1 MLNIIVGKRSNLS
14 NHLLDSLDNAIA
26 ISSSQ
31 AIEALSQL
39 DWSQIDKVNLIL
51 NQFQPA
57 TRLNDLSSPTEYI
70 DNAISTTANIL
81 MFIKDKSS
89 KVNKVVYTSSSSVY
103 GNNESCIETDVL
115 QPLSLHA
122 TLKLANEKL
131 VSQFCSAEDIDY
143 TIARVFNMYGGNDEF
158 SIVSKIIKA
167 YKNQQSISLI
177 NDGNAIRDF
186 IHINDVVEAYKVILV
201 SNGIDMV
208 NVASGQGKSV
218 RIILDYLHERDIEI
232 STSNIERDEISVS
245 IANNAILKTMLAPH
259 YRFESVE
266 DHVLSELQT

>member
-167 YKNQQSISLI
+167 YKNQHSISLI

-186 IHINDVVEAYKVILV
+186 IHINDVVEAYKIILT
-201 SNGIDMV
+201 SSDIDVV

-245 IANNAILKTMLAPH
+245 IANNAILKTMLASH

>member
-14 NHLLDSLDNAIA
+14 NHLLESLDNAIA

-31 AIEALSQL
+31 AIEELSQL
-39 DWSQIDKVNLIL
+39 DWGQINKVNLIL

-57 TRLNDLSSPTEYI
+57 TRLNDLSKPTEYI

-81 MFIKDKSS
+81 MFIKGKRS

-103 GNNESCIETDVL
+103 GNNESCIETDVP

-131 VSQFCSAEDIDY
+131 VSQFCSVEGINY
-143 TIARVFNMYGGNDEF
+143 TIARVFNMYGGNDGF

-201 SNGIDMV
+201 TSSVDMI
-208 NVASGQGKSV
+208 NIASGQGKSV
-218 RIILDYLHERDIEI
+218 RIILDYLLERDIEI
-232 STSNIERDEISVS
+232 STSNIERHEISVS
-245 IANNAILKTMLAPH
+245 IANNTILKTMLAPH

-266 DHVLSELQT
+266 DYVLSELQA

>member
-103 GNNESCIETDVL
+103 GNNESCIETDVP

-167 YKNQQSISLI
+167 YKKQHSISLI

-186 IHINDVVEAYKVILV
+186 IHISDVVEAYKIILT
-201 SNGIDMV
+201 SSDIDVV
-208 NVASGQGKSV
+208 NVASGHGKSV

>member
-14 NHLLDSLDNAIA
+14 NHLLESLDDAMV

-31 AIEALSQL
+31 VIKALSRL
-39 DWSQIDKVNLIL
+39 DWGQIDKVNLIL

-57 TRLNDLSSPTEYI
+57 TRLNDLSNPVEYI

-81 MFIKDKSS
+81 MFIKDKSP
-89 KVNKVVYTSSSSVY
+89 KVNKIVYTSSSSVY
-103 GNNESCIETDVL
+103 GNNESCVEIDAA

-131 VSQFCSAEDIDY
+131 ISQFCTVENIDY
-143 TIARVFNMYGGNDEF
+143 TIARVFNMYGGNDKF

-186 IHINDVVEAYKVILV
+186 IHINDVTKAYKAILL
-201 SNGIDMV
+201 SSGINIV
-208 NVASGQGKSV
+208 NVASGQRKSV
-218 RIILDYLHERDIEI
+218 RIILDYLLERDIKI
-232 STSNIERDEISVS
+232 STSNIKRDEISVS
-245 IANNAILKTMLAPH
+245 IANNTILKTMLTP
-259 YRFESVE
+259 RFRFKSVE
-266 DHVLSELQT
+266 GYVLGELQL

>member
-103 GNNESCIETDVL
+103 GNNESCIETDVP

-186 IHINDVVEAYKVILV
+186 IHINDVVEAYKIILT
-201 SNGIDMV
+201 SSDIDVV

-245 IANNAILKTMLAPH
+245 IANNTILKTMLAPH

-266 DHVLSELQT
+266 DHVQSELQT

>member
-1 MLNIIVGKRSNLS
+1 MLNIIIGKRSNLS
-14 NHLLDSLDNAIA
+14 NHLLESLDNAMA
-26 ISSSQ
+26 ISSGQ
-31 AIEALSQL
+31 AIQALSQL
-39 DWSQIDKVNLIL
+39 DWNQINKVNLIL

-57 TRLNDLSSPTEYI
+57 TRLNDLSSPAEYI

-81 MFIKDKSS
+81 TFIKDKSI

-103 GNNESCIETDVL
+103 GNNESCVETDIP

-131 VSQFCSAEDIDY
+131 VSQFCSAEGIDY
-143 TIARVFNMYGGNDEF
+143 TIARVFNMYGGDDEF

-177 NDGNAIRDF
+177 NDGNASRDF
-186 IHINDVVEAYKVILV
+186 IHISDVVEAYKCVLA
-201 SNGIDMV
+201 SSGIDVV

-218 RIILDYLHERDIEI
+218 RVILDYLFERDIEI
-232 STSNIERDEISVS
+232 STSNAERDEISVS
-245 IANNAILKTMLAPH
+245 IANNATLKTMLTPH
-259 YRFESVE
+259 YQFKSVE
-266 DHVLSELQT
+266 DYVLSELRA

>member
-26 ISSSQ
+26 ISSGQ
-31 AIEALSQL
+31 VIEELSQL
-39 DWSQIDKVNLIL
+39 DWGQIDKANLIL

-81 MFIKDKSS
+81 MFIKDKNS

-103 GNNESCIETDVL
+103 GNNESCVETDVP

-131 VSQFCSAEDIDY
+131 VSQFCSDEGIDY
-143 TIARVFNMYGGNDEF
+143 AIARVFNMYGGNDEF
-158 SIVSKIIKA
+158 SIISKIIKA
-167 YKNQQSISLI
+167 YKNQQSIPLI

-186 IHINDVVEAYKVILV
+186 IHINDVVEAYKSILA
-201 SNGIDMV
+201 SNGIDVV

-218 RIILDYLHERDIEI
+218 RMILDYLLEQGIEI
-232 STSNIERDEISVS
+232 STTNIERDEISVS
-245 IANNAILKTMLAPH
+245 IANNAILRTMMAPH
-259 YRFESVE
+259 CHFESVE
-266 DHVLSELQT
+266 NYVLRELQA

>member
-167 YKNQQSISLI
+167 YKNQHSISLI

-186 IHINDVVEAYKVILV
+186 IHISDVVEAYKIILT
-201 SNGIDMV
+201 SSDIDVV
-208 NVASGQGKSV
+208 NVASGHGKSV

-245 IANNAILKTMLAPH
+245 IANNAILKTMLASH

>member
-103 GNNESCIETDVL
+103 GNNESCIETDVP

-167 YKNQQSISLI
+167 YKNQHSISLI

-186 IHINDVVEAYKVILV
+186 IHINDVVEAYKIILT
-201 SNGIDMV
+201 SSDIDVV

-245 IANNAILKTMLAPH
+245 IANNTILKTMLAPH

>member
-14 NHLLDSLDNAIA
+14 NHLLESLDDAMV

-31 AIEALSQL
+31 AIKALSRL
-39 DWSQIDKVNLIL
+39 DWGQIDKVNLIL

-57 TRLNDLSSPTEYI
+57 TRLNDLSNPVEYI

-81 MFIKDKSS
+81 MFIKDKSP
-89 KVNKVVYTSSSSVY
+89 KVNKIVYTSSSSVY
-103 GNNESCIETDVL
+103 GNNESCVEIDAA

-131 VSQFCSAEDIDY
+131 ISQFCTVEGIDY

-158 SIVSKIIKA
+158 SIVSKIIKG
-167 YKNQQSISLI
+167 YKNLQSISLI
-177 NDGNAIRDF
+177 NDGNAIRDY
-186 IHINDVVEAYKVILV
+186 IHINDVVEAYKSILV

-208 NVASGQGKSV
+208 NIASGQGKSV
-218 RIILDYLHERDIEI
+218 RMILDYLLEQDIEI
-232 STSNIERDEISVS
+232 STSNIERDEISIS
-245 IANNAILKTMLAPH
+245 IANNTILKTMLTP
-259 YRFESVE
+259 RFQFKSVE
-266 DHVLSELQT
+266 GYVLGELQL

>member
-103 GNNESCIETDVL
+103 GNNESCIETDVP

-186 IHINDVVEAYKVILV
+186 IHINDVVEAYKIILT
-201 SNGIDMV
+201 SSDIDVV
-208 NVASGQGKSV
+208 NVASGHGKSV

-266 DHVLSELQT
+266 DHVQSELQT

>member
-103 GNNESCIETDVL
+103 GNNESCIETDVP

-167 YKNQQSISLI
+167 YKNQHSISLI

-186 IHINDVVEAYKVILV
+186 IHINDVVEAYKIILT
-201 SNGIDMV
+201 SSDIDVV

-218 RIILDYLHERDIEI
+218 RIILDCLHERDIEI

-245 IANNAILKTMLAPH
+245 IANNTILKTMLAPH

-266 DHVLSELQT
+266 DHVQSELQT

>member
-103 GNNESCIETDVL
+103 GNNESCIETDVP

-186 IHINDVVEAYKVILV
+186 IHINDVVEAYKNILT
-201 SNGIDMV
+201 SSDIDVV

>member
-103 GNNESCIETDVL
+103 GNNESCIETDVP

-186 IHINDVVEAYKVILV
+186 IHINDVVEAYKIILT
-201 SNGIDMV
+201 SSDIDVV

-266 DHVLSELQT
+266 DHVQSELQT

>member
-103 GNNESCIETDVL
+103 GNNESCIETDFP

-186 IHINDVVEAYKVILV
+186 IHINDVVEAYKIILT
-201 SNGIDMV
+201 SSDIDVV

-245 IANNAILKTMLAPH
+245 IANNTILKTMLAPH

>member
-1 MLNIIVGKRSNLS
+1 
-14 NHLLDSLDNAIA
+14 
-26 ISSSQ
+26 
-31 AIEALSQL
+31 
-39 DWSQIDKVNLIL
+39 
-51 NQFQPA
+51 
-57 TRLNDLSSPTEYI
+57 
-70 DNAISTTANIL
+70 
-81 MFIKDKSS
+81 
-89 KVNKVVYTSSSSVY
+89 
-103 GNNESCIETDVL
+103 
-115 QPLSLHA
+115 
-122 TLKLANEKL
+122 

-186 IHINDVVEAYKVILV
+186 IHINDVVEAYKIILT
-201 SNGIDMV
+201 SSDIDVV

-218 RIILDYLHERDIEI
+218 RIILDYLHERDIQI

-266 DHVLSELQT
+266 NYVLSELQT

>member
-167 YKNQQSISLI
+167 YKNQHSISLI

-186 IHINDVVEAYKVILV
+186 IHISDVVEAYKIILT
-201 SNGIDMV
+201 SSDIDVV
-208 NVASGQGKSV
+208 NVASGHGKSV

>member
-103 GNNESCIETDVL
+103 GNNESCIETDVP

-167 YKNQQSISLI
+167 YKNQHSISLI

-186 IHINDVVEAYKVILV
+186 IHISDVVEAYKIILT
-201 SNGIDMV
+201 SSDIDVV
-208 NVASGQGKSV
+208 NVASGHGKSV

-245 IANNAILKTMLAPH
+245 IANNAILKTMLASH